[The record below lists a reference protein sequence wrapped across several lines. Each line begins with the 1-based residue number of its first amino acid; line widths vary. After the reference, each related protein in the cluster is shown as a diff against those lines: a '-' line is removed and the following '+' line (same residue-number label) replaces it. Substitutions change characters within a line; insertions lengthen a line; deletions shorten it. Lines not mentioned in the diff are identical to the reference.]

1 MAVNQNPDLPKIPTQ
16 TYLSLR
22 NSRQSR
28 IKGQGGPG
36 QFLLEGPY
44 DVIRDVIVYNRYVFA
59 YLQGSRLLFPI
70 VENVLTQLYLQVA
83 ASREFMI

>member
-1 MAVNQNPDLPKIPTQ
+1 MLATATGNCDVTNV
-16 TYLSLR
+16 TYM
-22 NSRQSR
+22 QSR

-44 DVIRDVIVYNRYVFA
+44 DVIRDVIVYKRYVFA

-83 ASREFMI
+83 ASREFDINTTVYSD